1 MFQKLT
7 PILRVENIEPHLDFW
22 VNRLGF
28 TKVMEVKEGEEVE
41 FVILTLGHIEVM
53 LQTRASLAK
62 DIPALAKG
70 DFCATVLY
78 LGITDLE
85 EFYLLPL
92 KASGIIS
99 VLGVALG
106 FIGRGRI
113 RVAAIVWS
121 FLMLGTCVLT
131 FGTSCH

>member
-1 MFQKLT
+1 MIQKLT
-7 PILRVENIEPHLDFW
+7 PILRVEKIEPHLDFW
-22 VNRLGF
+22 VDRLGF
-28 TKVMEVKEGEEVE
+28 TKVIEMKEGEELG

-85 EFYLLPL
+85 EIEKKLLGIEVVVP
-92 KASGIIS
+92 KRQTTYGANEIWVRAPGGHVIGFAAAS
-99 VLGVALG
+99 
-106 FIGRGRI
+106 
-113 RVAAIVWS
+113 
-121 FLMLGTCVLT
+121 
-131 FGTSCH
+131 

>member
-7 PILRVENIEPHLDFW
+7 PILRVEHIEPHLEFW
-22 VNRLGF
+22 VHRLGF
-28 TKVMEVKEGEEVE
+28 TKVMEVKEGEEVG

-70 DFCATVLY
+70 DFGATVLY

-85 EFYLLPL
+85 EIEKKLTGVEVIVPKRQTTYGANEIWVRAPGGHVVGFAA
-92 KASGIIS
+92 AS
-99 VLGVALG
+99 
-106 FIGRGRI
+106 
-113 RVAAIVWS
+113 
-121 FLMLGTCVLT
+121 
-131 FGTSCH
+131 

>member
-28 TKVMEVKEGEEVE
+28 TKVMEVKEGEEVG

-85 EFYLLPL
+85 EIEKKLIGVEVIVPKRQTTYGANEIWVRAPGGHVVGFAA
-92 KASGIIS
+92 AS
-99 VLGVALG
+99 
-106 FIGRGRI
+106 
-113 RVAAIVWS
+113 
-121 FLMLGTCVLT
+121 
-131 FGTSCH
+131 

>member
-28 TKVMEVKEGEEVE
+28 TKVMEVKEGEEVG

-53 LQTRASLAK
+53 LQTRVSLAK

-70 DFCATVLY
+70 DFCVTVLY

-85 EFYLLPL
+85 EIEKKLIGVEVIVPKRQTTYGANEIWVRAPGGHVVGFAA
-92 KASGIIS
+92 AS
-99 VLGVALG
+99 
-106 FIGRGRI
+106 
-113 RVAAIVWS
+113 
-121 FLMLGTCVLT
+121 
-131 FGTSCH
+131 